1 MRWCGGVGPGLVGDR
16 PVDPRHAVRAR
27 PRPRRAQLEAHYTD
41 RDKVMLLLEPVVVRP
56 LLIDWEA
63 EKTSIA
69 AELERA
75 EVARSRAARTKRS
88 AISRA

>member
-1 MRWCGGVGPGLVGDR
+1 
-16 PVDPRHAVRAR
+16 
-27 PRPRRAQLEAHYTD
+27 
-41 RDKVMLLLEPVVVRP
+41 MLLLEPVVVRP